1 MRILLLHNRYQ
12 LLGGEDGVFDAECE
26 LLESK
31 GHEVLTYARHN
42 NGIKNYSTLRKL
54 ALSGKTVWSSESFRQ
69 IRTIIRDSKP
79 DVAHFHNIFPLISPA
94 AYYACKAEGI
104 PVAQTLH
111 NYRILC
117 SMAKLVRD
125 GNICEECIGHP
136 PWRGILHG
144 CYRNSRLQ
152 TLPVAAMEWIHSWLK
167 TWNEKVDTYIA
178 LTEFA
183 REKLIEGGLPAQK
196 IVVKPNFLS
205 HPLQPSF
212 EHNGFVL
219 FLGRL
224 DSTKGVRT
232 LLDAWQGM
240 RDIPLKI
247 IGDGPLRAE
256 LEERKRRYGLSNI
269 EFLGQL
275 PFERCMEWLKQAR
288 FMVMPSIW
296 FEMFPLTIRE
306 AFACGKA
313 VLASNLGSMAELVTD
328 GKTGRLFNPGNPED
342 LAQKARWMVENE
354 AKVIEMGKNACAE
367 FEAKYTAERNYEILM
382 GIYQKAISLTEPVR
396 TQSS

>member
-12 LLGGEDGVFDAECE
+12 LLGGEDGVFDAECK

-31 GHEVLTYARHN
+31 GHEVLTYERHN
-42 NGIKNYSTLRKL
+42 NEIKDYSTLRKL
-54 ALSGKTVWSSESFRQ
+54 VLSGKMVWSSESFRQ

-79 DVAHFHNIFPLISPA
+79 HVAHFHNIFPLISPA
-94 AYYACKAEGI
+94 AYYACKAEGV
-104 PVAQTLH
+104 PVVQTLH

-117 SMAKLVRD
+117 SMAKFVRD
-125 GNICEECIGHP
+125 GSICEECIGHP
-136 PWRGILHG
+136 PWRGVLHG

-152 TLPVAAMEWIHSWLK
+152 TLPVAAMEWVHSWLK

-183 REKLIEGGLPAQK
+183 RKKLIQGGLPAQK
-196 IVVKPNFLS
+196 VVVKPNFLA
-205 HPLQPSF
+205 HPPKPSF
-212 EHNGFVL
+212 DHNGLVV

-224 DSTKGVRT
+224 DVVKGLGT
-232 LLDAWQGM
+232 LLGAWQGM

-256 LEERKRRYGLSNI
+256 LEEKKGQYGLTEI

-275 PFERCMEWLKQAR
+275 PFKRCMERLRQAR
-288 FMVMPSIW
+288 FMVMPSLW
-296 FEMFPLTIRE
+296 YEMFPLTIRE

-328 GKTGRLFNPGNPED
+328 GKSGRLFNPGDPED
-342 LAQKARWMVENE
+342 LVQKARWMIENE
-354 AKVIEMGKNACAE
+354 EEVIEMGKNARAE

-382 GIYQKAISLTEPVR
+382 GIYQKAIGL
-396 TQSS
+396 QNC